1 MSEAGEI
8 KDVVREINR
17 SQITGPLGQ
26 SKVVRF
32 YSKYNG
38 KPLKD
43 FKERKIFPT
52 FKNIP
57 QAAVGRVDC
66 SRTRLKT
73 RSLEGGYFRVKVRG
87 DEFALGWS

>member
-1 MSEAGEI
+1 MSEAEDI

-43 FKERKIFPT
+43 FRREK
-52 FKNIP
+52 
-57 QAAVGRVDC
+57 
-66 SRTRLKT
+66 SYLHLKT
-73 RSLEGGYFRVKVRG
+73 SLRLLWEEWIV
-87 DEFALGWS
+87 D

>member
-1 MSEAGEI
+1 MSEAEDI

-43 FKERKIFPT
+43 FKERKILPT

-57 QAAVGRVDC
+57 QATVGRVDC
-66 SRTRLKT
+66 RLKT

-87 DEFALGWS
+87 DGFALGWR